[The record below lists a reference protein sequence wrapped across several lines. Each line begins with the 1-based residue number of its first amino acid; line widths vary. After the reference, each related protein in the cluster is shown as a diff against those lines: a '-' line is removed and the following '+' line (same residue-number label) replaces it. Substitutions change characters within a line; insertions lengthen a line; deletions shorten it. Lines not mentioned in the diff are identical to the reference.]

1 MTATETDPRSARP
14 TPATD
19 AARRRRRFQRVILL
33 CVSSLVALGLAE
45 AVLRQVEK
53 SSFGDRA
60 LTEETYLTDPV
71 LGQRL
76 KPFVLGHDAKGF
88 RNDSVPERADV
99 VALGDS
105 QTWGVNVTREHAW
118 PQQLGRLTNRRVYN
132 MGLGGYGPVQYWAL
146 TDEALTLAP
155 RTLVVGLYFGNDLY
169 DAYAMA
175 YQYDAHAP
183 LRRPDAPADIAD
195 DTVGRRAEEYWNQEF
210 AFTYGYGV
218 SGAGS
223 WADWLRGHTVIGR
236 RLDQAGLWPSRV
248 NLQYKIGRAW
258 AERHPDRGAFF
269 EGEGAARTVFTT
281 AYRQAAV
288 DLSEPRIAEGLRI
301 TKELLTRINAKA
313 EASGTRLLVVLIP
326 TKESAYA
333 DVLRERGARLHETHE
348 KLIRQE
354 AAARAEIQALCERE
368 RVACADALPRLS
380 EGIRSGAQL
389 YSQGSESHP
398 HASGYALIAAV
409 ARDELARRGW

>member
-1 MTATETDPRSARP
+1 MTANETDPRSARP
-14 TPATD
+14 APATN
-19 AARRRRRFQRVILL
+19 AARRRRRLQRVLLL

-53 SSFGDRA
+53 SSFGDHA
-60 LTEETYLTDPV
+60 TTEETFLTDAV
-71 LGQRL
+71 LKHRV
-76 KPFVLGHDAKGF
+76 KPFTLGHDARGF

-105 QTWGVNVTREHAW
+105 QTWGVNVEREQAW
-118 PQQLGRLTNRRVYN
+118 PQELGRLTNRRVYN
-132 MGLGGYGPVQYWAL
+132 MSLGGYGPVQYWTL
-146 TDEALTLAP
+146 TDEALTLRP

-195 DTVGRRAEEYWNQEF
+195 DTVGRRAEEYWNHER
-210 AFTYGYGV
+210 AFTYDYGAR
-218 SGAGS
+218 GAGG
-223 WADWLRGHTVIGR
+223 WDDWLRGHTAIGR
-236 RLDQAGLWPSRV
+236 RLDRAGLWPSPV
-248 NLQYKIGRAW
+248 NLQHKIGRAW
-258 AERHPDRGAFF
+258 AERHPERGAVF
-269 EGEGAARTVFTT
+269 EGEGAARTVFTI

-288 DLSEPRIAEGLRI
+288 DLSEPRIVEGLRI
-301 TKELLTRINAKA
+301 TKELLTRINVKA
-313 EASGTRLLVVLIP
+313 EASGARLLVLLIP

-354 AAARAEIQALCERE
+354 AAARAEIQAMCERE
-368 RVACADALPRLS
+368 RIVCADALPRLS
-380 EGIRSGAQL
+380 EAVRSGARV
-389 YSQGSESHP
+389 YSQSAESHP
-398 HASGYALIAAV
+398 HASGYALISAV
-409 ARDELARRGW
+409 VCDELARRGW

>member
-1 MTATETDPRSARP
+1 MTATETDLRSARP
-14 TPATD
+14 TPATN
-19 AARRRRRFQRVILL
+19 AARRRRRLQRILLL

-60 LTEETYLTDPV
+60 MTEETFLTDP
-71 LGQRL
+71 LLRQRV
-76 KPFVLGHDAKGF
+76 KPHALGHDAKGF
-88 RNDSVPERADV
+88 RNDSAPERADV

-105 QTWGVNVTREHAW
+105 QTWGVNVEREQAW
-118 PQQLGRLTNRRVYN
+118 PQVLGRLTNRRVYN

-169 DAYAMA
+169 DAYAMT

-195 DTVGRRAEEYWNQEF
+195 DTVGRRADEYWNQER
-210 AFTYGYGV
+210 AFTYAYGAG
-218 SGAGS
+218 GAGS
-223 WADWLRGHTVIGR
+223 WADWLRGHTAIGR
-236 RLDQAGLWPSRV
+236 RLDRAGLWPSPV
-248 NLQYKIGRAW
+248 NLQHQIGRAW
-258 AERHPDRGAFF
+258 AERHPDRGAVF
-269 EGEGAARTVFTT
+269 EGEGAARTVFTI

-288 DLSEPRIAEGLRI
+288 ELSEPRIAEGLRI
-301 TKELLTRINAKA
+301 TKELLTRISAKA
-313 EASGTRLLVVLIP
+313 EASGARLLVLLIP

-348 KLIRQE
+348 KLLRQE

-368 RVACADALPRLS
+368 AVVCADALPRLS
-380 EGIRSGAQL
+380 EAVRRGEQIDPQSAN
-389 YSQGSESHP
+389 SHP
-398 HASGYALIAAV
+398 GANGYALMSAV
-409 ARDELARRGW
+409 VRDELARRGW